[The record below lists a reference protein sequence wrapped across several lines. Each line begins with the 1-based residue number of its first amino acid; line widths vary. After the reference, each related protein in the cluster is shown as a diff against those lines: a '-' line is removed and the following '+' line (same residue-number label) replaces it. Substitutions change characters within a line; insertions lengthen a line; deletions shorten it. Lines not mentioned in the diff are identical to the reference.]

1 MAAACTLEP
10 TEMLRC
16 ESVDTQGCNAGR
28 GPGIRTCTADRTW
41 SACVGPESCVRD
53 TTRPCACDGGTGLQ
67 TCHSPSPYDR
77 GTWGECD
84 CFTRPTRV
92 DASDCAC
99 ESGCCQGRACA
110 SGNHAESCA
119 PEGQACRACGEEQA
133 CVRRRCVPAPAGTFS
148 LVVLTAT
155 LPALDPSGR
164 GCPTWDCDSTPY
176 SNPDPF
182 VVSTFQAIRTVTVA
196 DTISPAWSEVVASGL
211 TREQLEHTFLVSV
224 VDDDGG
230 DSGFDEDDPIVSF
243 AVAFPP
249 ETFGAGPVRFQASNG
264 SSLTM
269 EIR

>member
-1 MAAACTLEP
+1 
-10 TEMLRC
+10 
-16 ESVDTQGCNAGR
+16 
-28 GPGIRTCTADRTW
+28 
-41 SACVGPESCVRD
+41 
-53 TTRPCACDGGTGLQ
+53 
-67 TCHSPSPYDR
+67 
-77 GTWGECD
+77 
-84 CFTRPTRV
+84 
-92 DASDCAC
+92 
-99 ESGCCQGRACA
+99 
-110 SGNHAESCA
+110 
-119 PEGQACRACGEEQA
+119 
-133 CVRRRCVPAPAGTFS
+133 VPAPAGTFS
-148 LVVLTAT
+148 LVVLAAT

-211 TREQLEHTFLVSV
+211 TREQLERTFLVSV

-243 AVAFPP
+243 AIAFPP
-249 ETFGAGPVRFQASNG
+249 ETFGSGPVRFQASNG